1 MRKKNIHFIMPSM
14 EGGGA
19 ERVVSVLASYFYKSG
34 RDVTIHLFNRDAIE
48 YEIPQGITID
58 RETLCKKQNLAKKW
72 HRFFHIRKLMIKY
85 PNDVFISF
93 FSMFNLYTLAAGIG
107 LQTDI
112 IVSERLDPRKSIPNK
127 KFLFW
132 LRNKLYARAKQIVFQ
147 TPDAKDFFPKN
158 IREKGVVIA
167 NPLKEGLPERFIGER
182 RHEVVTF
189 ARLEPQKNYPLLL
202 DAFEQFSQR
211 HPDYILKIYGKG
223 TMEEKLKDIVRK
235 KGMEEKVQFNGFVK
249 NLHETIRGAMMFV
262 LPSDYEGLSN
272 SMLEA
277 LAIGLPC
284 VCTDCPPGGAKMF
297 IKSGENGI
305 LVPVRD
311 SAVMCEA
318 MCWIAEQEGFRN
330 RLSINAEKLRFEL
343 TTESICAKWN
353 ELMN

>member
-1 MRKKNIHFIMPSM
+1 MNDVSFLMPSM

-19 ERVVSVLASYFYKSG
+19 ERVVSILCNYFAEEGYKVKIYLLNKDVIDYELDSRVKIDKTNVQDNSG
-34 RDVTIHLFNRDAIE
+34 I
-48 YEIPQGITID
+48 
-58 RETLCKKQNLAKKW
+58 KKKVSRLLG
-72 HRFFHIRKLMIKY
+72 IRKILRDN
-85 PNDVFISF
+85 PNSTIISF
-93 FSMFNLYTLAAGIG
+93 FSMYNLYTLSASIG
-107 LQTDI
+107 LKNRI
-112 IVSERLDPRKSIPNK
+112 IVSERLDPRKSLPNNRVLFEVRN
-127 KFLFW
+127 FLY
-132 LRNKLYARAKQIVFQ
+132 KRAHKIVFQ

-158 IREKGVVIA
+158 IQGKGVVIA
-167 NPLKEGLPERFIGER
+167 NPLKDGLPERFIGER

-223 TMEEKLKDIVRK
+223 TMEEKLKDIVCE

-311 SAVMCEA
+311 STVMCEA
-318 MCWIAEQEGFRN
+318 MCRIAEQEDFRN